1 MTSLRYSTTP
11 PSSSISAKAE
21 ALRAS
26 LLFEDD
32 STFLG
37 RETWSERKRKHVSR
51 VRQWV
56 RPFLDRRSRHQKHP
70 VYDFLFDYY
79 SFRPAQLLRW
89 SPGPRVT
96 LEANLSEMNEGFGAW
111 QDNARGVRLKP
122 FPSSRLPFVHWA
134 LDFLQRSGDRPG
146 NFGCF
151 GLHEWAMVYRESTVR
166 HQDVPLRLPRHVLDR
181 FVESQQLSCTHFD
194 AFRFFSEPAKRR
206 NQATLQRSSELD
218 QPACIHANMDLYRFC
233 YKIAPWVES
242 ELLVDAFELA
252 LRAREIDMRAS
263 PYDLTRFGFDP
274 IPVETPEGRS
284 QYVRLQKEIAEL
296 ARDLRNR
303 LIAAFAVLAEG

>member
-1 MTSLRYSTTP
+1 MTPLRNSTT
-11 PSSSISAKAE
+11 SSSSSVWAKTE
-21 ALRAS
+21 ALRAG

-32 STFLG
+32 STFL
-37 RETWSERKRKHVSR
+37 RKEAWSERKRKHVSR

-89 SPGPRVT
+89 SPGPGVT
-96 LEANLSEMNEGFGAW
+96 LEGNLSDMNEGFSAW
-111 QDNARGVRLKP
+111 QENARGIRLNP
-122 FPSSRLPFVHWA
+122 FPSSRLAFVRWA
-134 LDFLQRSGDRPG
+134 LDFLQRSGGRPG

-151 GLHEWAMVYRESTVR
+151 GLHEWAMVYCQSTVR
-166 HQDVPLRLPRHVLDR
+166 HQAVPLRLPRHALEQ
-181 FVESQQLSCTHFD
+181 FVGSQPLSCTHFD

-206 NQATLQRSSELD
+206 NQTMLQRSSELD

-233 YKIAPWVES
+233 YKIAPWIES

-263 PYDLTRFGFDP
+263 PYDLTGFGFEP
-274 IPVETPEGRS
+274 IPIETPEGRS

-296 ARDLRNR
+296 AEHLRSR
-303 LIAAFAVLAEG
+303 VIAALAVLP